1 MSQANT
7 SSPMSGSFRLF
18 RLGGISV
25 YLHWSWLVV
34 AVMSLQ
40 YRAEKYGSQ
49 AWAVAE
55 YLSLF
60 AIVLMHE
67 FGHALACRSVGGRA
81 DHIVLWPL
89 GGIAF
94 VNPPP
99 RPGALLWSIAAGP
112 LVNVVLVPIT
122 VGAMLLAS
130 ALGLS
135 ESGDGFRFLENLAWM
150 NFWLLL
156 FNLLPIYPLDG
167 GQILHALLWFVV
179 GRARSLLI
187 ASVIGLVIGIGVA
200 FVALGGLAIGRG
212 NPWLGIVSAFVAWQ
226 SYIGFRQ
233 ARSLARIES
242 SRRPEAACP
251 ACGTHPPAMDVWVC
265 SRCRKS
271 FDLFATEGVCP
282 KCGQRY
288 AETACPQ
295 CQRVSPVASWF
306 VRRW

>member
-1 MSQANT
+1 LPDEQMSQATT
-7 SSPMSGSFRLF
+7 SSPISGSFRLF

-34 AVMSLQ
+34 AGFSLQ
-40 YRAEKYGSQ
+40 YRMDKYASQ

-60 AIVLMHE
+60 VIVLMHE

-81 DHIVLWPL
+81 DHIILWPL

-112 LVNVVLVPIT
+112 LVNVALVPVT
-122 VGAMLLAS
+122 VGAMFLAS
-130 ALGLS
+130 ALGLP
-135 ESGDGFRFLENLAWM
+135 ESSDASVFLLNLARM
-150 NFWLLL
+150 NLVLLV
-156 FNLLPIYPLDG
+156 FNLLPVYPLDG
-167 GQILHALLWFVV
+167 GQIVRALLWYVV
-179 GRARSLLI
+179 GQIRSLLI
-187 ASVIGLVIGIGVA
+187 ASVLGMVVAVIAIGVA
-200 FVALGGLAIGRG
+200 VYAQDT
-212 NPWLGIVSAFVAWQ
+212 WLGILSAFVAWQ
-226 SYIGFRQ
+226 SFNGFQ
-233 ARSLARIES
+233 HARYLARVES

-251 ACGTHPPAMDVWVC
+251 TCGTHPPAMDMWVC

-282 KCGQRY
+282 RCGQRY

-295 CQRVSPVASWF
+295 CQRVSPVVSWSA
-306 VRRW
+306 RRW